1 MATPRSTPSMNVPAT
16 QNTAPVIRFRCL
28 YTYDMRRKAKRWQDG
43 FLRYH
48 TFNKRVMV
56 YDVAGNFVG
65 DHHWRQ
71 DEGIQDGDELKL
83 DNGALIEVCEP
94 VEKTETDLSGLYS
107 NKRKGQGSPSQRP
120 GGTPTPTTVVYNS
133 STPARP
139 SLPSQQKPTRSLN
152 DLLGI
157 KKTPTQ
163 RAGSPQT
170 GTRQSYTT
178 PVNGK
183 ENEQVD
189 YPAKRKKTET
199 ASEVARR
206 REPASIDLTGPEPAP
221 GPEISKRRTETSF
234 GVSSRTSDP
243 KNHTTTSTVSHL
255 KPTDR
260 SNNKPQRKQTA
271 SNPPLPNPQEQPQDP
286 IPEPV
291 PEPESPKNNEPPAN
305 ILRLPSKTKP
315 SRKKLMYHTILAQ
328 QQQQQQQQ
336 QEEEKEPQQQPQ
348 PQPQPENDNYDP
360 IVVSDDDDN
369 PPPSPPPHQQHNT
382 TAIPTTTT
390 PRVAPPLK
398 AGIERR
404 TSLQKSHS
412 DPTAFTRFNMNTTT
426 TLNNNNDDDDDNCHL
441 PPQQHHNHRRR
452 ASESGNSPLSRTDTA
467 DNANNHEDESETGGP
482 WTWEAQYLF
491 DYWPAGR
498 AKPTKTC

>member
-1 MATPRSTPSMNVPAT
+1 MATPRSTPSMSVPAT

-71 DEGIQDGDELKL
+71 DDGIQDGDELEL

-94 VEKTETDLSGLYS
+94 VERTETDLSGLYS

-120 GGTPTPTTVVYNS
+120 AGTPTPTTTVYTS
-133 STPARP
+133 ATPARP
-139 SLPSQQKPTRSLN
+139 SLPSQPKPTRSLN

-157 KKTPTQ
+157 KKTPTR

-170 GTRQSYTT
+170 GSRPSYTL
-178 PVNGK
+178 PGDAK

-189 YPAKRKKTET
+189 YPAKRKKTGT
-199 ASEVARR
+199 TSEKVPRR
-206 REPASIDLTGPEPAP
+206 REPTSIDLTGPESAPAVP
-221 GPEISKRRTETSF
+221 GTSKRTTETS
-234 GVSSRTSDP
+234 SIAPSRTADP
-243 KNHTTTSTVSHL
+243 KKHTTTSPISHL

-260 SNNKPQRKQTA
+260 SNDNPHRKHADT
-271 SNPPLPNPQEQPQDP
+271 NPPPRPHGQLQPPIPNPES
-286 IPEPV
+286 EP
-291 PEPESPKNNEPPAN
+291 PRNNEAPGN
-305 ILRLPSKTKP
+305 ILRLPRKTKP

-328 QQQQQQQQ
+328 QKQQP
-336 QEEEKEPQQQPQ
+336 EPQQQPQ
-348 PQPQPENDNYDP
+348 SESNDNDKDPNDP
-360 IVVSDDDDN
+360 IELSDDDDSD
-369 PPPSPPPHQQHNT
+369 PPPPPPPPHRQHNT
-382 TAIPTTTT
+382 TSTTTT
-390 PRVAPPLK
+390 SKATPAAPTPQPS
-398 AGIERR
+398 IERR
-404 TSLQKSHS
+404 TNLQKSHS
-412 DPTAFTRFNMNTTT
+412 DPSAFSRFNMNTDMNMNMA
-426 TLNNNNDDDDDNCHL
+426 NNNNNTHL
-441 PPQQHHNHRRR
+441 PPQRHPHHRRR
-452 ASESGNSPLSRTDTA
+452 ASESGNSPLSRMDTDV
-467 DNANNHEDESETGGP
+467 NEDEESETGGP

-498 AKPTKTC
+498 AKPMTTTKS

>member
-48 TFNKRVMV
+48 TFNKRIMV
-56 YDVAGNFVG
+56 YDVAGNYVG
-65 DHHWRQ
+65 DHHCRQ
-71 DEGIQDGDELKL
+71 DEGIQDGDELEL

-94 VEKTETDLSGLYS
+94 VERTETDLSGLHS

-157 KKTPTQ
+157 KKTPTPTQ

-170 GTRQSYTT
+170 GSTSNHTL

-183 ENEQVD
+183 ENERVD

-199 ASEVARR
+199 ASEKVARR
-206 REPASIDLTGPEPAP
+206 REPASVDLTGPEP
-221 GPEISKRRTETSF
+221 EMSRRQTEATSIAH
-234 GVSSRTSDP
+234 SRTNDP
-243 KNHTTTSTVSHL
+243 KNRTTAPPISHL
-255 KPTDR
+255 KPTHQT
-260 SNNKPQRKQTA
+260 NNIPQRKQTA
-271 SNPPLPNPQEQPQDP
+271 PNPPKPREPPQPQP
-286 IPEPV
+286 PTPEAEA
-291 PEPESPKNNEPPAN
+291 EPPRNNDPPAN

-315 SRKKLMYHTILAQ
+315 SRKKLMYHTIIAQ
-328 QQQQQQQQ
+328 QQQQPHQQQ
-336 QEEEKEPQQQPQ
+336 EPQQQPQ
-348 PQPQPENDNYDP
+348 PQPQPQSESVNDHENDP
-360 IVVSDDDDN
+360 IVLSDDADNDN
-369 PPPSPPPHQQHNT
+369 PPPSPPPRPQHN
-382 TAIPTTTT
+382 PTTTT
-390 PRVAPPLK
+390 TIPGTTTSKPPQTLK
-398 AGIERR
+398 AGTERR
-404 TSLQKSHS
+404 TSSLQKAHS
-412 DPTAFTRFNMNTTT
+412 DPTAFTRFNMTT
-426 TLNNNNDDDDDNCHL
+426 NNNNTRP
-441 PPQQHHNHRRR
+441 PPQQQQRPNNRRR
-452 ASESGNSPLSRTDTA
+452 ASESGNSPLDTTD
-467 DNANNHEDESETGGP
+467 NNNTNEEEPDTDGGP

-498 AKPTKTC
+498 AKPTRTC

>member
-48 TFNKRVMV
+48 TFNKRIMV
-56 YDVAGNFVG
+56 YDVAGNYVG
-65 DHHWRQ
+65 DHHCRQ
-71 DEGIQDGDELKL
+71 DEGIQDGDELEL

-94 VEKTETDLSGLYS
+94 VERTETDLSGLHS
-107 NKRKGQGSPSQRP
+107 NKRKGQGSSPSQRP

-157 KKTPTQ
+157 KKTPAPTQ

-170 GTRQSYTT
+170 GPTSNHIL

-183 ENEQVD
+183 ENERVD
-189 YPAKRKKTET
+189 YPAKRKKTEI
-199 ASEVARR
+199 ASEKVARR
-206 REPASIDLTGPEPAP
+206 REPASVDLTGPEP
-221 GPEISKRRTETSF
+221 EMSRRQTET
-234 GVSSRTSDP
+234 TSVAHSITTDP
-243 KNHTTTSTVSHL
+243 KNYTTAPPISHL
-255 KPTDR
+255 KPTLQA
-260 SNNKPQRKQTA
+260 NNIPQRKQTA
-271 SNPPLPNPQEQPQDP
+271 PNPPPKPREQPQLQP
-286 IPEPV
+286 STPEAEPEP
-291 PEPESPKNNEPPAN
+291 PRNNDPPAN

-328 QQQQQQQQ
+328 QQQQQ
-336 QEEEKEPQQQPQ
+336 EPQQQPQ
-348 PQPQPENDNYDP
+348 PQPLPLPLPLPHPQSENDHDKDP
-360 IVVSDDDDN
+360 IVLSDDDDNDN
-369 PPPSPPPHQQHNT
+369 PPPSPPPRPQHNT
-382 TAIPTTTT
+382 TSTTIPTTTT
-390 PRVAPPLK
+390 PKPPQPLK
-398 AGIERR
+398 AGTERR
-404 TSLQKSHS
+404 TASLQKAHS
-412 DPTAFTRFNMNTTT
+412 DPTAFTRFNMTT
-426 TLNNNNDDDDDNCHL
+426 NNNNTNP
-441 PPQQHHNHRRR
+441 PPQQQQQRPNNRRR
-452 ASESGNSPLSRTDTA
+452 ASESGNSPLDTTD
-467 DNANNHEDESETGGP
+467 NNNTNEEEPETDGGP

-498 AKPTKTC
+498 AKPTRTC

>member
-48 TFNKRVMV
+48 TFNKRIMV
-56 YDVAGNFVG
+56 YDVAGNYVG
-65 DHHWRQ
+65 DHHCRQ
-71 DEGIQDGDELKL
+71 DEGIQDGDELEL

-94 VEKTETDLSGLYS
+94 VERTETDLSGLHS

-157 KKTPTQ
+157 KKTPTPTQ

-170 GTRQSYTT
+170 GSTSNHTL

-183 ENEQVD
+183 ENERVD

-199 ASEVARR
+199 ASEKVARR
-206 REPASIDLTGPEPAP
+206 REPASVDLTGPEP
-221 GPEISKRRTETSF
+221 EMSRRQTEATSVAHSITT
-234 GVSSRTSDP
+234 GP
-243 KNHTTTSTVSHL
+243 KNYTTAPPISHL
-255 KPTDR
+255 KPSDR
-260 SNNKPQRKQTA
+260 SNNIPQRKQTA
-271 SNPPLPNPQEQPQDP
+271 PNPPPKPREQPQP
-286 IPEPV
+286 QPPTPEAEA
-291 PEPESPKNNEPPAN
+291 EPPRNNDPPAN

-328 QQQQQQQQ
+328 QQQQQ
-336 QEEEKEPQQQPQ
+336 EPQQQPQ
-348 PQPQPENDNYDP
+348 PQPQP
-360 IVVSDDDDN
+360 
-369 PPPSPPPHQQHNT
+369 Q
-382 TAIPTTTT
+382 
-390 PRVAPPLK
+390 
-398 AGIERR
+398 
-404 TSLQKSHS
+404 
-412 DPTAFTRFNMNTTT
+412 
-426 TLNNNNDDDDDNCHL
+426 
-441 PPQQHHNHRRR
+441 
-452 ASESGNSPLSRTDTA
+452 SESVSKR
-467 DNANNHEDESETGGP
+467 
-482 WTWEAQYLF
+482 Q
-491 DYWPAGR
+491 
-498 AKPTKTC
+498 

>member
-1 MATPRSTPSMNVPAT
+1 MATPRSTPSMSVPAT

-71 DEGIQDGDELKL
+71 DDGIQDGDELEL

-94 VEKTETDLSGLYS
+94 VERTETDLSGLYS

-120 GGTPTPTTVVYNS
+120 AGTPTPTTTAHTS
-133 STPARP
+133 ATPARP
-139 SLPSQQKPTRSLN
+139 SLPSQPKPTRSLN

-170 GTRQSYTT
+170 GSRPSYTL
-178 PVNGK
+178 PGDAK

-199 ASEVARR
+199 TSEKVVRR
-206 REPASIDLTGPEPAP
+206 REPTSIDLTGPEPVPAP
-221 GPEISKRRTETSF
+221 AEPGISKRKTETS
-234 GVSSRTSDP
+234 SIEPSRTTDP
-243 KNHTTTSTVSHL
+243 KKHNTTSPISHL
-255 KPTDR
+255 EPTDR
-260 SNNKPQRKQTA
+260 SNNNPHRKHTDT
-271 SNPPLPNPQEQPQDP
+271 NPPPRPHGQLPPPIPNPES
-286 IPEPV
+286 EP
-291 PEPESPKNNEPPAN
+291 PRNNEAPGN

-328 QQQQQQQQ
+328 QKQQP
-336 QEEEKEPQQQPQ
+336 EPQQQPQ
-348 PQPQPENDNYDP
+348 SKNDNDKDPNDPIELSDDEDSDPQP
-360 IVVSDDDDN
+360 
-369 PPPSPPPHQQHNT
+369 PPPLPHQQHNT
-382 TAIPTTTT
+382 TSTSTTSKAT
-390 PRVAPPLK
+390 PAAPPPQPS
-398 AGIERR
+398 IERR
-404 TSLQKSHS
+404 TNLQKSHS
-412 DPTAFTRFNMNTTT
+412 DPSAFSRFNMNMN
-426 TLNNNNDDDDDNCHL
+426 LNTNMANSNNSTHL
-441 PPQQHHNHRRR
+441 PQHPHHRRQ
-452 ASESGNSPLSRTDTA
+452 ASESGNSPLSRMDTDV
-467 DNANNHEDESETGGP
+467 NEDEESETGGP

-498 AKPTKTC
+498 AKPMTTTKS

>member
-48 TFNKRVMV
+48 TFNKRIMV

-65 DHHWRQ
+65 DHHCRQ
-71 DEGIQDGDELKL
+71 DEGIQDGDELEL

-94 VEKTETDLSGLYS
+94 VERTETDLSGLHS

-139 SLPSQQKPTRSLN
+139 TLPSQQKPTRSLN

-157 KKTPTQ
+157 KKTPTPTQ
-163 RAGSPQT
+163 RAGLPQT
-170 GTRQSYTT
+170 GPTSNHTL
-178 PVNGK
+178 PVNGN
-183 ENEQVD
+183 ENERAD

-199 ASEVARR
+199 ASEKVTRR
-206 REPASIDLTGPEPAP
+206 REPASIDLTGTEPEP
-221 GPEISKRRTETSF
+221 ETSKRQTETTS
-234 GVSSRTSDP
+234 VAHSRTTDP
-243 KNHTTTSTVSHL
+243 KKHTTAPPISHL
-255 KPTDR
+255 KPTHQA
-260 SNNKPQRKQTA
+260 NNIPQRKQTA
-271 SNPPLPNPQEQPQDP
+271 PNPPRPREQPQ
-286 IPEPV
+286 
-291 PEPESPKNNEPPAN
+291 PEPEPEPPRNNDPPAN

-328 QQQQQQQQ
+328 QQQQQQQ
-336 QEEEKEPQQQPQ
+336 PQS
-348 PQPQPENDNYDP
+348 ENDHDNDP
-360 IVVSDDDDN
+360 IVLSDDDDNDNN
-369 PPPSPPPHQQHNT
+369 PPPSPPPRPQHT
-382 TAIPTTTT
+382 TTTTIPTTTT
-390 PRVAPPLK
+390 PKPPLLLK
-398 AGIERR
+398 AGTERR
-404 TSLQKSHS
+404 TSSSSLQKAHS
-412 DPTAFTRFNMNTTT
+412 DPTAFTRFNLTTNTTT
-426 TLNNNNDDDDDNCHL
+426 NNARP

-452 ASESGNSPLSRTDTA
+452 ASESGNSPLDTTDNENT
-467 DNANNHEDESETGGP
+467 NEEDPESDGGGP

-498 AKPTKTC
+498 AKPTRTC